1 MPFGF
6 EGHFFI
12 PLFIA
17 KANSDKRIDLMR
29 PYILAETN
37 WKALKDETFD
47 VAILPWGA
55 TEAHNY
61 HLPYGTDVFE
71 ADAIAAEAGK
81 IAWEAGAKVI
91 VMPTIPFGV
100 NTGQSDIYLDIN
112 LNPSTQLAI
121 LNDIVQVL
129 DRQQVKKLLILNSH
143 GGNDFKTMLRE
154 LGLKFPEMFLASC
167 NWFNA
172 LDKTLYFE
180 EGGDHADEMETSLIQ
195 YLHPHLVLPLEEA
208 GEGKEKKSII
218 TGIREGWAWSERR
231 WSMVTED
238 TGIGNPKA
246 SSDVKGA
253 KYFEAVTQKVAQ
265 LFVEVAEMDVS
276 NRYG

>member
-1 MPFGF
+1 QPSVQRDAGSRTREVSRSSSTPRVNSGAATQRTAEGSSSTSSQRTSQSRSSRGNNEQQSDYLNRLLIMLKIPFGL

-29 PYILAETN
+29 PSILAETN

-91 VMPTIPFGV
+91 VMPTIPFG
-100 NTGQSDIYLDIN
+100 
-112 LNPSTQLAI
+112 
-121 LNDIVQVL
+121 
-129 DRQQVKKLLILNSH
+129 
-143 GGNDFKTMLRE
+143 
-154 LGLKFPEMFLASC
+154 
-167 NWFNA
+167 
-172 LDKTLYFE
+172 
-180 EGGDHADEMETSLIQ
+180 
-195 YLHPHLVLPLEEA
+195 
-208 GEGKEKKSII
+208 
-218 TGIREGWAWSERR
+218 
-231 WSMVTED
+231 
-238 TGIGNPKA
+238 
-246 SSDVKGA
+246 
-253 KYFEAVTQKVAQ
+253 
-265 LFVEVAEMDVS
+265 
-276 NRYG
+276 